1 MRNLIF
7 RLILLAAFFIL
18 ENQAIAQELIIENDK
33 ISYDDQFRTSIK
45 ITMEPNKKE
54 VRMSWKNWLEDKYD
68 TKVHGAYWLSKKDVL
83 SAERIKIPF
92 ISKKQF
98 DLYAKVVDKGQGSQ
112 LSVFASFGSGMHI
125 TPEKFPKEYQALES
139 LTLNFLTDFL
149 TNYYQNRA
157 DYSQKLVGNLENDKN
172 NLQEDIS
179 KNKKGIEALKEKNI
193 ELENQMIAKSA
204 TLDEA
209 AKKLKEVKA
218 SWDHVN
224 DKLKAEKKAK
234 TNFTSGGK

>member
-1 MRNLIF
+1 MKNLIF
-7 RLILLAAFFIL
+7 HFILSAAFLIIG
-18 ENQAIAQELIIENDK
+18 NQAIAQELMIENEK

-45 ITMEPNKKE
+45 VTMEPNKKE
-54 VRMSWKNWLEDKYD
+54 VRTSWENWLEDKYD
-68 TKVHGAYWLSKKDVL
+68 TKVHGANWLSKKDVL
-83 SAERIKIPF
+83 SAERIKIPI
-92 ISKKQF
+92 ISDQQF

-112 LSVFASFGSGMHI
+112 LSIFASFGYDVHI
-125 TPEKFPKEYQALES
+125 TPETFPKEYQALEN

-157 DYSQKLVGNLENDKN
+157 EDSQKLVGNLENDKN

-179 KNKKGIEALKEKNI
+179 KNKKEIEALKEKNTD
-193 ELENQMIAKSA
+193 LENQMTSKSK

-218 SWDHVN
+218 SWDQVN

-234 TNFTSGGK
+234 TKLTSDSR